1 MLNLHHLEMQKKQF
15 IVLVVFCIAFVTI
28 SNAQHKR
35 YKIKN
40 GIGLIGGLTQY
51 DITTDNFNTTSGSG
65 FLGGMIA
72 TVDIPHKWFTVSYGL
87 QLSQNSIEIEGRS
100 LATPLQTDMI
110 EYDIMAIQLAFMLHV
125 KLLSDNVTLDVGPQL
140 QYNGQLEL
148 KDSDQEDYI
157 INGYDNLLA
166 EDISDISP
174 FNVNGVVGA
183 SAGIGNF
190 KLRATYSYG
199 FTNIFRKL
207 NDDDNLITTPASED
221 FKGNQTML
229 AFSLM
234 ITF

>member
-1 MLNLHHLEMQKKQF
+1 MLNSHTLDMQKKQY
-15 IVLVVFCIAFVTI
+15 IVLVVICMAFVTI
-28 SNAQHKR
+28 SNAQHTR

-51 DITTDNFNTTSGSG
+51 DITTDNFNTKRGSG
-65 FLGGMIA
+65 FIGGLAA

-87 QLSQNSIEIEGRS
+87 QLSQSSIEIEGYS
-100 LATPLQTDMI
+100 LAAPLQTEMI
-110 EYDIMAIQLAFMLHV
+110 EYDVMAVQLAFLLHV
-125 KLLSDNVTLDVGPQL
+125 KLLSDNLTLDIGPQL
-140 QYNGQLEL
+140 QYNGQLDL
-148 KDSDQEDYI
+148 KDSDQETLLI
-157 INGYDNLLA
+157 SGYDTLLA

-199 FTNIFRKL
+199 FTNILRKL
-207 NDDDNLITTPASED
+207 NDEDLTTTPLSKKFE
-221 FKGNQTML
+221 GNQTML
-229 AFSLM
+229 AFALM